1 MHWNHSGTTTT
12 TTTTNGSSEESAV
25 KVIDSVDAVDPLRS
39 SFVNSS
45 PSHVT
50 EADTER
56 ISEQIGVCNNHDL
69 LLTDMPR
76 AVIDK
81 SRMTEAD
88 IERILERSVSRSAA
102 SVCNGTQMSLGDTD
116 IITTLSDNYHSST
129 TGDTVRHCGFD
140 SGDVWAE
147 TDMCDS
153 DLLTET
159 GMCDSDVSNK
169 PLFNVETL
177 TASNDSG
184 SVGTSS
190 VTCDTIRQSISDTGD
205 ITRDMVTV
213 ADVTVTDDPV
223 IVTVDPITDDPV
235 ITTTGDPI
243 TGDTITDGTVTTTD
257 DPVDPVTGDTVTED
271 PAITATADPVTVT
284 NDTITDDPAMRASSY
299 DYQ

>member
-140 SGDVWAE
+140 SGGLWPE
-147 TDMCDS
+147 TDTCDS
-153 DLLTET
+153 DLLAET
-159 GMCDSDVSNK
+159 VDMCDSDVSNK

-184 SVGTSS
+184 SVSIS
-190 VTCDTIRQSISDTGD
+190 CVTCDTIRQSIIDTGD
-205 ITRDMVTV
+205 ITRDM
-213 ADVTVTDDPV
+213 V